1 MVSVNEV
8 KYIAK
13 LAKLKFKDEEAQ
25 KMAKEFEAILGY
37 FKTIDKFDL
46 SDVNLNKYDD
56 DLESVVREDKVKV
69 FNDKEKLFS
78 NIKSRRETYI
88 EVPKI
93 IE

>member
-46 SDVNLNKYDD
+46 NDVNLNKYDD